1 MQNLQSR
8 AINNVTWHNNY
19 WNVIQLWVHT
29 YFITVNK
36 IKAIEKLLHDF
47 FYFPQAELDIGIWE
61 KTSQV
66 MLTKVKHQVEGR
78 LEFVELGH
86 LGPANFYEVDNI
98 LVLEKLKDPNL
109 SQSSD
114 GEL

>member
-1 MQNLQSR
+1 
-8 AINNVTWHNNY
+8 
-19 WNVIQLWVHT
+19 
-29 YFITVNK
+29 
-36 IKAIEKLLHDF
+36 
-47 FYFPQAELDIGIWE
+47 
-61 KTSQV
+61 

-98 LVLEKLKDPNL
+98 LVLEKLKDSDL